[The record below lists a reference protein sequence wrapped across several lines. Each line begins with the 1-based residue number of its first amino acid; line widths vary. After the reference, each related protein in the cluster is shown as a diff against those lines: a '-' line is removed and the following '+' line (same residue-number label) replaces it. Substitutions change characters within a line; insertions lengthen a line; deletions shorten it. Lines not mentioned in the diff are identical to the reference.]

1 MKNRLACLDIM
12 RGVAALMVCAS
23 HLRAFLL
30 VDNARIQNPSL
41 INKIFYFVT
50 GLGHEAVVIFFVL
63 SGFFVGGG
71 VVKAFSQ
78 NKWSWK
84 QYAIRRLSRLWI
96 VLLPALLLTLAFDLV
111 GQHLAPVAY
120 SGEYHATYN
129 SGPAL
134 NSPADWRFSTFL
146 GNSFFLQT
154 ITSPVFG
161 TNGPLWSLANEF
173 WYYLL
178 FPLLLGIF
186 KISKWPRKILSL
198 SLAGLLII
206 WLPKHIL
213 FLGLIW
219 LLGVTVYLADQNAWF
234 KKNGGNLG
242 FLVAT
247 GLLALGSLALT
258 KITLDFGADY
268 VVGIAFTLFIAC
280 LSVRN
285 FESVTFSK
293 VATALGETTYTLY
306 LTHFPLL
313 ALIFFVGFK
322 GQKMQPGLMGGLWFL
337 GLLAVVLSFTTLV
350 WWCFERN
357 TDRIRK
363 WLEVRLI
370 QPPH

>member
-1 MKNRLACLDIM
+1 MKNRLASLDIM

-30 VDNARIQNPSL
+30 VDNARIQASSL
-41 INKIFYFVT
+41 INKIFYFAT

-96 VLLPALLLTLAFDLV
+96 VLLPALLLTLAFDLA
-111 GQHLAPVAY
+111 GRHLAPAGY
-120 SGEYHATYN
+120 SGEYRATYN

-134 NSPADWRFSTFL
+134 TEPADWRLCTFL

-154 ITSPVFG
+154 IASPVYG
-161 TNGPLWSLANEF
+161 TNSPLWSLANEF

-186 KISKWPRKILSL
+186 KLPKWPGKILSL
-198 SLAGLLII
+198 LLAGLLVI
-206 WLPKHIL
+206 WLPKQIL

-219 LLGVTVYLADQNAWF
+219 LLGVAVYLAGQNAWF

-247 GLLALGSLALT
+247 GLLALGSLVLT
-258 KITLDFGADY
+258 KSSLNFDMDY

-280 LSVRN
+280 LSVQN
-285 FESVTFSK
+285 FESVTFAK
-293 VATALGETTYTLY
+293 VATTLGETTYTLY

-313 ALIFFVGFK
+313 VLIFFVGFK

-337 GLLAVVLSFTTLV
+337 GLLVVVLSFTTLV
-350 WWCFERN
+350 WWGFERN

-363 WLEVRLI
+363 WLETRLI
-370 QPPH
+370 QSPH

>member
-1 MKNRLACLDIM
+1 M
-12 RGVAALMVCAS
+12 RGVAALMVCAD

-30 VDNARIQNPSL
+30 MDNARLQHPSL
-41 INKIFYFVT
+41 INKIFYFAT

-96 VLLPALLLTLAFDLV
+96 VLLPALLLTLAFDLA
-111 GQHLAPVAY
+111 GQHLAPAAY
-120 SGEYHATYN
+120 SGEYHTIYN

-134 NSPADWRFSTFL
+134 DEPADWRFSTFL

-186 KISKWPRKILSL
+186 KLPKWPGKILSL
-198 SLAGLLII
+198 SLVGLLVI
-206 WLPKHIL
+206 WLPKYIL
-213 FLGLIW
+213 FLGLVW
-219 LLGVTVYLADQNAWF
+219 LLGVAVYLASQNSWF
-234 KKNGGNLG
+234 KKNGGKLG
-242 FLVAT
+242 FLVFT
-247 GLLALGSLALT
+247 GFLALGSLALT
-258 KITLDFGADY
+258 KLISMNWAEEY

-285 FESVTFSK
+285 FESVSFAK

-337 GLLAVVLSFTTLV
+337 GLLVVVLSFTTLV

-363 WLEVRLI
+363 WLETRLI
-370 QPPH
+370 QSPH